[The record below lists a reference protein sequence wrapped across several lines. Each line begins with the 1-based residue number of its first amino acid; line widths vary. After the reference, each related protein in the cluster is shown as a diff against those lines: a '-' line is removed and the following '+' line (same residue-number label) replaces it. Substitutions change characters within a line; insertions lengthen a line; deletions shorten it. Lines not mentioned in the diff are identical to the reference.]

1 MCEMSNAMKAILMIA
16 EHKVMKDVL
25 KPALDIERDEIHWDK
40 IDRGGLSGGQRTAVS
55 WAYAIWTDSQIDL
68 SKGMRDPFEGFRS
81 LDRDLQ
87 FKIIGALA
95 LLT

>member
-1 MCEMSNAMKAILMIA
+1 MSKAMKAVMMIA
-16 EHKVMKDVL
+16 DHPAMKDVL
-25 KPALDIERDEIHWDK
+25 KPALDIERDEVHWDK
-40 IDRGGLSGGQRTAVS
+40 IAVGGLSGGQRTAIA

-68 SKGMRDPFEGFRS
+68 SNGMRDPFEGFRS

-95 LLT
+95 QLV